1 MSDSTLIN
9 FDQSIPVFPLRSVV
23 LYPQTLQP
31 LHIFEQR
38 YLQMIE
44 DSLRPSS
51 DPESHEGAPI
61 ALAVIDESHG
71 PEEFYSEPPLR
82 PVVCVG
88 RILKNESLP
97 DGRRNILML
106 GICRAKILSVNEPQG
121 ERLYRTA
128 MMRPI
133 ESIHSPSPSPV
144 VRNAIRR
151 LLLGDRLSK
160 MHATE
165 AVRSLI
171 DRDDVPIE
179 TLIEM
184 TSFILMKDDAV
195 RYRLLE
201 EPDPA
206 ERARIVHLELE
217 HIDRLVSISDRQPW
231 RDWPK
236 HLSWN

>member
-9 FDQSIPVFPLRSVV
+9 FDQHIPVFPLRSGV

-31 LHIFEQR
+31 LHIFEPR

-44 DSLRPSS
+44 DSIRPSV

-61 ALAVIDESHG
+61 ALAVIDESQG

-88 RILKNESLP
+88 RILKDESLS

-106 GICRAKILSVNEPQG
+106 GICRAKILSVNEPRG
-121 ERLYRTA
+121 ARLYRTA
-128 MMRPI
+128 MMRSI
-133 ESIHSPSPSPV
+133 ESIHSPSPSPI

-151 LLLGDRLSK
+151 LLLGDRLSR
-160 MHATE
+160 MHASE

-184 TSFILMKDDAV
+184 TSFILMKDDAI

-201 EPDPA
+201 EPDPT

-217 HIDRLVSISDRQPW
+217 HIDRLVSISDRQSW